1 VLGPGTAIAVPG
13 FRIQGVSLLGSRRSF
28 LPARAGFLAVTTA
41 LILAGTALPASATE
55 YTSIQSTSWSYIDS
69 AQPGKNFADPAGD
82 APIGAKLDHGKK
94 HVSKS
99 YFTFDL
105 SGLRGAKVLYA
116 ELSGRETAVADCSA
130 PRGTELWVTAPA
142 KKAPTWNDQPR
153 ELTKLAGPGS
163 LDVCPSDYL
172 DWDAGTALQ
181 QAIDAGRTS
190 LTMVLRLPDSQQ
202 YNPRFGRT
210 YRPLLYVSMQK
221 NQPPATP
228 TALKTGTH
236 ACAETPLV
244 QHGGAAMSATV
255 SDPDDYSFSAEFAW
269 WPVDH
274 PEQRTTGTDDV
285 YGSGAYFDPD
295 TQLADGVTYAWQ
307 VRAKDSLAASPWSET
322 CRFTTDFTPPATA
335 PVITS
340 TDYVYEVPGKGG
352 VGVPGDFTLDA
363 GGDTQIVGF
372 QWQAGYTDSGYVA
385 ADRPGGKA
393 TVRYTPKTD
402 GPISMSAYGLDAAG
416 NYGPSGDYRFFVA
429 RNGPSMTCTP
439 ARAFLGETRQCTFAP
454 HGTDG
459 ATEYLYKID
468 GGPEVTLP
476 AGPDGTAAI
485 TVTPTDVTKRYNV
498 SVRARMTN
506 GNLSGEG
513 GGALDID
520 RGLPVVDVPA
530 GTMVGRPI
538 VFTLHATLPGS
549 TSFTYDW
556 DYGEPATVPVGPDG
570 TAQVTI
576 VPDQPW
582 HHTIRVHTTTA
593 AGLTSA
599 TNEEEVQVGSDGP
612 TITSTD
618 FPECCEG
625 GYVTTPGTFTFSS
638 ALPGVVSYTYTYLQA
653 APVTVPAGPDG
664 TASVTLTPLST
675 DTQYLDVTSTFADGS
690 NSHAAGYYRFYPKS
704 AAPPLTCDGEGNLRP
719 GQLVHCTLAPV
730 QPGLAAYGY
739 HIRPNGETG
748 PDVVV
753 QPGADGTGTFEF
765 TAPATDT
772 KIWLYVDAWSANA
785 AGQRTDTSYTSYY
798 VDPSAAASRKTNA
811 V

>member
-1 VLGPGTAIAVPG
+1 M
-13 FRIQGVSLLGSRRSF
+13 GSRRTK
-28 LPARAGFLAVTTA
+28 AGIVAATA
-41 LILAGTALPASATE
+41 ALLMAGTALPASATQI
-55 YTSIQSTSWSYIDS
+55 TSIQSTSWSYIDS
-69 AQPGKNFADPAGD
+69 AQPGKSFVNPAGD
-82 APIGAKLDHGKK
+82 APIGAKVDHGQK

-105 SGLRGAKVLYA
+105 SGLRGTKVLSA
-116 ELSGRETAVADCSA
+116 ELSGKETAVADCSA

-172 DWDAGTALQ
+172 DWDAAPVLQ

-190 LTMVLRLPDSQQ
+190 LTMVLRLPDGQQ
-202 YNPRFGRT
+202 HNPRFGRT
-210 YRPLLYVSMQK
+210 YRPLLYVSLEK
-221 NQPPATP
+221 NQPPSTP

-244 QHGGAAMSATV
+244 RHGGAAMSATV
-255 SDPDDYSFSAEFAW
+255 SDPDDYSFTAEFAW

-274 PEQRTTGTDDV
+274 PDQRATGTDDV

-295 TQLADGVTYAWQ
+295 SRLADGVTYAWQ
-307 VRAKDSLAASPWSET
+307 VRAKDSLATSAWSET

-352 VGVPGDFTLDA
+352 VGIPGDFTLDA
-363 GGDTQIVGF
+363 GGDTQVVGF

-393 TVRYTPKTD
+393 TVRYTPRDD
-402 GPISMSAYGLDAAG
+402 GPMSMSAYGLDAAG

-468 GGPEVTLP
+468 NGPEVTLP

-485 TVTPTDVTKRYNV
+485 SVTPTDAAKSYRV

-506 GNLSGEG
+506 GNLSGDG
-513 GGALDID
+513 GGQIDID
-520 RGLPVVDVPA
+520 RGAPTVDAPADAMVGKPVVL
-530 GTMVGRPI
+530 
-538 VFTLHATLPGS
+538 TLHAVLPGS

-570 TAQVTI
+570 TARVTV
-576 VPDQPW
+576 VPDRPYY
-582 HHTIRVHTTTA
+582 HTIRVSTTTA
-593 AGLTSA
+593 AGLVSA
-599 TNEEEVQVGSDGP
+599 TNEESVQVGSDGP
-612 TITSTD
+612 AITSTE

-638 ALPGVVSYTYTYLQA
+638 QLPGVVSYTYSYFGA

-664 TASVTLTPLST
+664 TASVVLTPLTT
-675 DTQYLDVTSTFADGS
+675 DTQYLDVTSTSADGWVS
-690 NSHAAGYYRFYPKS
+690 QPGYYRFYPKS
-704 AAPPLTCDGEGNLRP
+704 AAPPLVCDGTGNLRP
-719 GQLVHCTLAPV
+719 GQVVHCTLTPV

-739 HIRPNGETG
+739 RIRPNGETG

-753 QPGADGTGTFEF
+753 QPGADGTGAFEF

-772 KIWLYVDAWSANA
+772 KIWLYVDAWSVNA
-785 AGQRTDTSYTSYY
+785 AGQRTDKSYTSYY
-798 VDPSAAASRKTNA
+798 VDPAASAANRATHA